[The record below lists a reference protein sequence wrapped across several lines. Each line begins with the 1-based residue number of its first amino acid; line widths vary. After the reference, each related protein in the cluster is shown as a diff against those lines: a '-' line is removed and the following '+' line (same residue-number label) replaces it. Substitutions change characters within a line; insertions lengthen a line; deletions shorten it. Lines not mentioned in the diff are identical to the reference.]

1 MITDLELLVLV
12 GAVVAMGIWLML
24 TKEPLLWRGRWW
36 RLCAVYAGVQALALY
51 GANQHM
57 DATAVVL
64 IIRWAVATAFVF
76 VGPIALAWLLRW
88 IWRGDK
94 AKQ

>member
-1 MITDLELLVLV
+1 MITDIELLVLLVAV
-12 GAVVAMGIWLML
+12 GAMGIWLMV

-36 RLCAVYAGVQALALY
+36 RLCAVYAGIQALALY
-51 GANQHM
+51 GANEHM

-64 IIRWAVATAFVF
+64 IIRWAAATALAFF
-76 VGPIALAWLLRW
+76 GPIALAWLLRW

-94 AKQ
+94 VKQ